1 MTTGIST
8 ANVANGWL
16 NTLRG
21 GSNFTALTPYAK
33 LHVGDPGS
41 AGANNAAAG
50 DTTRKAITQ
59 AAASGGSIAL
69 SSNVGPWTNGGT
81 SETLTHISVWDAS
94 TSAGRFTNV
103 WIMTPSSSHAG
114 RACAWCCRL
123 GRSSAGR
130 QPYRDLGS
138 S

>member
-94 TSAGRFTNV
+94 TSGNFLYSGALMASQAWASGNTFTLTSLTV
-103 WIMTPSSSHAG
+103 SISPLA
-114 RACAWCCRL
+114 A
-123 GRSSAGR
+123 
-130 QPYRDLGS
+130 
-138 S
+138 